1 MSKHHARFVLAAA
14 AAALTVATGAT
25 AALAATT
32 WTVSPGGKV
41 AARTTKVTFTDP
53 TTGSALT
60 CGNDTVTGTLKSGSR
75 LSGTGIGS
83 VTAVSIQGCTGP
95 LAIVLLVKAA
105 DLPWH
110 LSLTSYNAETGVAT
124 GTISGIKITWAGP
137 ACTAVIN
144 GTGGV
149 HSGVVKV
156 SYPNR
161 TGRLKLLTAGG
172 NLHFAKV
179 TGCAG
184 LVNTGDP
191 VTISAAYPV
200 TPKQRITSP

>member
-1 MSKHHARFVLAAA
+1 MRKHTRFGLAAA
-14 AAALTVATGAT
+14 TALTVATGLT
-25 AALAATT
+25 AAVAATT
-32 WTVSPGGKV
+32 WTVSPGGNI
-41 AARTTKVTFTDP
+41 AAKSAKVTFTDP

-60 CGNDTVTGTLKSGSR
+60 CTNDTVKGRFKSGGG
-75 LSGTGIGS
+75 LSGTDIGS

-95 LAIVLLVKAA
+95 LAIVFLVKAVH
-105 DLPWH
+105 LPWQ
-110 LSLTSYNAETGVAT
+110 LSMSSYDARTGVAT
-124 GTISGIKITWAGP
+124 GTISPVRITWAGP
-137 ACTAVIN
+137 ACTAVID
-144 GTGGV
+144 GTGG
-149 HSGVVKV
+149 SDGVVKV
-156 SYPNR
+156 SYTNR

-172 NLHFAKV
+172 NLHFGNV